1 MKKSLIALAALSAF
15 ATAAQAQSSVTVYGN
30 VDVAVTD
37 TKITTNGGTSAVRG
51 ITANDQMNTGNGDGA
66 LSTSI
71 LGFRGTED
79 LGGGLKANFNVEWDL
94 TDVGSG
100 GGALGS
106 NSRTTAALGAR
117 QSWVG
122 LEDSKLGQL
131 RLGRQ
136 ATATHGVVSG
146 FSAGFANNAVGTIYS
161 AGPGGVIAPQPL
173 SMRPHQVFVD
183 RLVTYISPVMS
194 GLQATLQ
201 MGESSNQNAGAAE
214 NYVKNSDVAL
224 TYTSGKFR
232 AGVAQQEQKTK
243 NTAAWGTSNDTTN
256 GLLSSAVASNI
267 GSTTAFNADLGSPAQ
282 GSEIQYKTNAYGVSY
297 DFGIVQPFALHTI
310 KEVTNNGASFSKQ
323 TATEL
328 GLRAPIAGTKVTAF
342 ASMYDG
348 ENKRG
353 TNLANKDDLEG
364 YQVGAIYALS
374 KRTSAYAIT
383 GQQELKGSVG
393 STDRI
398 KSKATSV
405 GVRHSF

>member
-1 MKKSLIALAALSAF
+1 MKKSLIALAAMSAF
-15 ATAAQAQSSVTVYGN
+15 ATAAQAQSSVTIYGN
-30 VDVAVTD
+30 VDVAFTES
-37 TKITTNGGTSAVRG
+37 KLSTSAGSSALRG
-51 ITANDQMNTGNGDGA
+51 VTANEATNTGNGDGA

-79 LGGGLKANFNVEWDL
+79 LGGGTKANFVVEWDL
-94 TDVGSG
+94 TDVGAG

-106 NSRTTAALGAR
+106 NSRTSGALGAR

-122 LEDSKLGQL
+122 LEDAKLGQL

-136 ATATHGVVSG
+136 VTASHGVIAG
-146 FSAGFANNAVGTIYS
+146 FSAGFANNAVGTVYS

-201 MGESSNQNAGAAE
+201 MGENSNQNNGAADE
-214 NYVKNSDVAL
+214 YVKNTDVAL

-232 AGVAQQEQKTK
+232 AGIGQQEQKSKIATYSGTQPAISSA
-243 NTAAWGTSNDTTN
+243 TAA
-256 GLLSSAVASNI
+256 NI
-267 GSTTAFNADLGSPAQ
+267 GSTTVFNVDIPAASDVN
-282 GSEIQYKTNAYGVSY
+282 GKEIKYKTDSFGASY
-297 DFGIVQPFALHTI
+297 DFGVVQPFALHTI
-310 KEVTNNGASFSKQ
+310 KEVSNNGAAFSKQ
-323 TATEL
+323 TVTEL
-328 GLRAPIAGTKVTAF
+328 GLRAPIKGTKVTAF

-353 TNLANKDDLEG
+353 SNLANKDDVEG

-383 GQQELKGSVG
+383 GQQELKGTG
-393 STDRI
+393 SNTDTF